1 MGSQPAEVAA
11 VALAAAFCYA
21 ASNVI
26 EQRKASEAPPETSMR
41 VALLWHLARQPIWW
55 IGIAVDLG
63 GFGFQMLALGLGS
76 LVFVQPL
83 LVTSLLFSLVLGA
96 LAGSHHLSVSD
107 LASAIVFMFSLSIF
121 LVVSSP
127 SGGVDQRALAA
138 WAIPLAVVTVIVT
151 SCVLLGRRLRPAAR
165 SALFAVAAG
174 ATFGVSST
182 LMKSV
187 SHELANQGA
196 AALVRNWEPLAL
208 GAILALGF
216 LILQSAFQAGDLRAA
231 LPSVELAEPL
241 IAGVLGLT
249 LMHERL
255 HASTPT
261 AKAVIAA
268 AVVLMAASAAL
279 LALSSA
285 RGRPG
290 ATSDAT
296 E

>member
-1 MGSQPAEVAA
+1 VAL

-26 EQRKASEAPPETSMR
+26 EQRKASEAPPDTSMR
-41 VALLWHLARQPIWW
+41 IALLWHLARQPIWW

-63 GFGFQMLALGLGS
+63 GFGFQMVALGLGS
-76 LVFVQPL
+76 LIFVQPL

-96 LAGSHHLSVSD
+96 LAGSHRLSISD
-107 LASAIVFMFSLSIF
+107 VAWAIVFMSSLSIF
-121 LVVSSP
+121 LVASSP

-138 WAIPLAVVTVIVT
+138 WALPLAAITVVVT
-151 SCVLLGRRLRPAAR
+151 SCVLLGGRAPPAAR
-165 SALFAVAAG
+165 SALFALAAG
-174 ATFGVSST
+174 VTFGVSST

-187 SHELANQGA
+187 SHEFANQGA
-196 AALVRNWEPLAL
+196 AAVVRNWEPLAL

-216 LILQSAFQAGDLRAA
+216 LILQSAFQADDLRAA

-241 IAGVLGLT
+241 VAGLLGLS

-255 HASTPT
+255 HASTPA
-261 AKAVIAA
+261 AKAVIAG
-268 AVVLMAASAAL
+268 AVVLMVTSAAQ

-285 RGRPG
+285 RRHPRAVSG
-290 ATSDAT
+290 ATSDSP
-296 E
+296 